1 MSLSP
6 PTSEKENRDVDEPRA
21 SEQVEIWPIAV
32 ALGIAVLL
40 VGLLVSPVVVAPLGA
55 AIALVA
61 AGFWV
66 RSNQGAPR
74 PEPTAPASSPRVVP
88 GEERFPRSRLLE
100 AATIGL
106 GGLVALTV
114 GLPAAAFAILPGFLG
129 QRARNI
135 DLGPVTDFPEGKF
148 VVATFLTDPTA
159 GEVSRRAAYVRNNG
173 RLGPLPSFTVM
184 SSRCTHVGCP
194 TQPNGPLFMGQQ
206 RFVRT
211 NVGEVSLLPS
221 QPAGFGCPC
230 HGSQFDDEGNRT
242 AGPAPR
248 ALDRY
253 EFSIRDGHL
262 WLGRLYSV
270 SRVDGAG
277 STAQIHAYNLHQA
290 GQPVSGVES
299 FLYPV
304 TPAS

>member
-1 MSLSP
+1 M
-6 PTSEKENRDVDEPRA
+6 DEPRA
-21 SEQVEIWPIAV
+21 PEQVEIWPIAV

-40 VGLLVSPVVVAPLGA
+40 VGLLVSPLVVAPIGA

-61 AGFWV
+61 AAFWV
-66 RSNQGAPR
+66 RGNQGTPH
-74 PEPTAPASSPRVVP
+74 PEPAAPTSRPRVVP

-100 AATIGL
+100 AATIGV

-135 DLGPVTDFPEGKF
+135 DLGPVTDFPEGRF

-194 TQPNGPLFMGQQ
+194 TQPNGPLFMDQQ

-211 NVGEVSLLPS
+211 NVVARSACCLPS
-221 QPAGFGCPC
+221 RRDSARPC

-242 AGPAPR
+242 AGSAPR